1 MKRLFFAIAL
11 LLPLLAIGQRSVFL
25 PPPSEVAPEYRKEY
39 RASLREFSQR
49 YDQLQ
54 AAGYDII
61 LDDLSSVATAKFDP
75 YKDLKGQEVGKYV
88 TQTNWGKDVLSPADL
103 QTRILNECTK
113 KVVVKITD
121 TAGKLTHPD
130 LQEGQRPGSSY
141 TGEPLPDDGNGHG
154 THCAGII
161 AGKDIGLAYGLV
173 KKGLLTFE
181 ADKVLTDA
189 GGGSFTWVSQCYAAE
204 RADDIALRAQGTAVI
219 YSGSFG
225 GGTSIIPA
233 VEAELQKS
241 IAAGAYFIFAAGN
254 TGGPVNYPAMSPLAI
269 ATASLDQ
276 SIVASSYSSRGP
288 EVLAGMP
295 GRNINSTYKDGTY
308 AVLSG
313 TSMATPFLSAAAAI
327 ALSKWGI
334 ALLPTQEALRAYLS
348 KIATDIP
355 PPGKDDATGFG
366 IAYIRSI
373 LDTQPGGTPPP
384 PPPPPVE
391 PAPSIQVQTTVTDG
405 FVLRYSF
412 AGSSVVNSLQIRSVN
427 MFTPGTTTENSI
439 ERAREYCKAFFPTH
453 QIVEIPKSQGLDGA
467 AYWAGQF
474 FIIWGRN
481 NGKPVNVESIVVAD
495 EVGRSFIKSGFDPA
509 MTEPESYEKIGPR
522 LVKVQ

>member
-1 MKRLFFAIAL
+1 MKRIIFAIAL
-11 LLPLLAIGQRSVFL
+11 LLPVLAIGQRSVFL

-39 RASLREFSQR
+39 RASLKEFATR
-49 YDQLQ
+49 YDELK

-61 LDDLSSVATAKFDP
+61 LDDLSSVPVAVALP
-75 YKDLKGQEVGKYV
+75 GVSA
-88 TQTNWGKDVLSPADL
+88 QTNWGKDLLSPADL
-103 QTRILNECTK
+103 QARILNECTK
-113 KVVVKITD
+113 PVRVKIMD
-121 TAGKLTHPD
+121 TAGALTHPD

-141 TGEPLPDDGNGHG
+141 TGEPTLTDGNGHG

-204 RADDIALRAQGTAVI
+204 RAEDVALRAQGVAVI

-225 GGTSIIPA
+225 GGTAIIPA
-233 VEAELQKS
+233 VETELQKS
-241 IAAGAYFIFAAGN
+241 VQAGAYFIFAAGN
-254 TGGPVNYPAMSPLAI
+254 TGGPVNYPAMSPYAI

-355 PPGKDDATGFG
+355 PTGRDDATGYG

-373 LDTQPGGTPPP
+373 LDTQPVGTPPP
-384 PPPPPVE
+384 PPPPPPTE
-391 PAPSIQVQTTVTDG
+391 PAPSIQVQTTVDDG
-405 FVLRYSF
+405 FVIRYRF
-412 AGSSVVNSLQIRSVN
+412 VGDQKDRILQVKSIT
-427 MFTPGTTTENSI
+427 MFTSATTAESSI
-439 ERAREYCKAFFPTH
+439 EQARAYCREYFPSH
-453 QIVEIPKSQGLDGA
+453 QIVEIPVKDGLDGA
-467 AYWAGQF
+467 AFWAGQF
-474 FIIWGRN
+474 FEYWGKN
-481 NGKPVNVESIVVAD
+481 NNKPLQIDFITVAD
-495 EVGRSFIKSGFDPA
+495 EQGRSFVRGGFDRA
-509 MTEPESYEKIGPR
+509 ELPESYEGSGPR
-522 LVKVQ
+522 LVKIQ